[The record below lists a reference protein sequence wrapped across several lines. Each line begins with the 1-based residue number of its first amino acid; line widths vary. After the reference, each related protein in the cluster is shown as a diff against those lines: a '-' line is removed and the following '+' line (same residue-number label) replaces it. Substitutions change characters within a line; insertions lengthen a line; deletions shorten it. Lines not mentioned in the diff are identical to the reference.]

1 MPPAPAR
8 CASAPRAAVLQS
20 HPWVPVRSGG
30 MSQHR
35 GRGVTQKLFRSL
47 WFFFHGLAVTEL
59 LASCAASRQVLAH
72 RAPMA
77 FRPPCGAVMH
87 TLIFFFTISFFPPR
101 FLLLVFLFPKF
112 SSSGPVL
119 FLPSAQHSVL
129 PPPAAPQVHCQHS
142 LAANFPPAAA
152 FFFPKSRRKINKK
165 KKIHTPPNP
174 NQLLLAETS
183 TSSLGSQQ
191 STPLR
196 SGGARGFMPEGL
208 LKLCQKSSFFRAAC
222 GESKAFCFTF
232 CCDVWGGRLLGA
244 G

>member
-77 FRPPCGAVMH
+77 FRPPCRAVMH
-87 TLIFFFTISFFPPR
+87 TLFFFFYYFIFPPT
-101 FLLLVFLFPKF
+101 F
-112 SSSGPVL
+112 SSLGFPLPQILFFRSCFISSLCTAQCSPTSRCTPGALPAL
-119 FLPSAQHSVL
+119 PGCKLSTSCCFFLPK
-129 PPPAAPQVHCQHS
+129 
-142 LAANFPPAAA
+142 
-152 FFFPKSRRKINKK
+152 KSKKNEK

-196 SGGARGFMPEGL
+196 SRGARGFMPEGL

-222 GESKAFCFTF
+222 DESKAFCFTF